1 MNNLQYLFDHDRQFQ
16 DAVVKG
22 CLECASTPC
31 FENDFEAYDY
41 LMDEHEPVT
50 EAEELTE
57 IVDMLAD
64 TVELLDGLAEQCHAR
79 LREIGED
86 AA

>member
-1 MNNLQYLFDHDRQFQ
+1 MNNLQHLFDKDGQFQ
-16 DAVVKG
+16 DMVVDA
-22 CLECASTPC
+22 CIRCAATPC
-31 FENDFEAYDY
+31 FENDFEAFDY

-64 TVELLDGLAEQCHAR
+64 MTELLDGLAELCHAR
-79 LREIGED
+79 LREIGEE